1 MKLKIMINLKKFISV
16 LLCSILISSTL
27 PCNLLNTMVS
37 AVELGPNDKQTNRI
51 KELKDQAVAYII
63 NNTIKDE
70 REKNGIDH
78 EVEYERLQKGTDYD
92 VDYENCKI
100 IFRYSYFK
108 NLPQGIYQM
117 EIYLNPSKDPDFLPN
132 NMDEPIQIFITV
144 NKKINKHLQMM

>member
-1 MKLKIMINLKKFISV
+1 MNMINLKKFISV

-37 AVELGPNDKQTNRI
+37 AVELGPSDERTQKI
-51 KELKDQAVAYII
+51 EELKDQAVAYII

-70 REKNGIDH
+70 RKKNKIND
-78 EVEYERLQKGTDYD
+78 EVEYERLQNGTDFD
-92 VDYENCKI
+92 VDYENCTI

-108 NLPQGIYQM
+108 NLPQGTYQM
-117 EIYLNPSKDPDFLPN
+117 EIYLNPSKDPDFSKTIC
-132 NMDEPIQIFITV
+132 DKTIKISITV